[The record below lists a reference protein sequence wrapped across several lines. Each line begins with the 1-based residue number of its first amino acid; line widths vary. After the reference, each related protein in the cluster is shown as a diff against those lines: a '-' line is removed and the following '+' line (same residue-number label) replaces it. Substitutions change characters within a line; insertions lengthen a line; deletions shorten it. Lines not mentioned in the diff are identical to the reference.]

1 MVPGPVRVLDLE
13 DGARIVIVGH
23 GQLGSAV
30 AHAVKL
36 RWLVDEG
43 SHAIDWSSPAVAAR
57 SVAVGLEGLSVADT
71 PVTVVWAAGRCG
83 MSSTAA
89 ECQQS
94 LGVMAAV
101 LEELRALRPQQIH
114 LMGSVGALALGH
126 PRWSTAGE
134 IVDSLPYARL
144 KRDEEALVNELEL
157 GRANVHL
164 VSSVFGPPDRPGRRG
179 MITVL
184 AVNATQLRTTRIF
197 GKWSTLRNYVHADD
211 VAAFVVERIARGDG
225 PGRYVLASPRS
236 HSISELVLAVSNAR
250 RRAVPVHLVQAD
262 NADDLTIDPGCIAP
276 GFRPRPLETAVR
288 QMVLD
293 LRHVSVA

>member
-1 MVPGPVRVLDLE
+1 MKVLDLA
-13 DGARIVIVGH
+13 DGNRIVILGH
-23 GQLGSAV
+23 GQLGSAISG
-30 AHAVKL
+30 AVRQ
-36 RWLVDEG
+36 RWVVDEH
-43 SHAIDWSSPAVAAR
+43 SYPTDWSTTTAAER
-57 SVAVGLEGLSVADT
+57 SVAAGLARLPGADA

-83 MSSTAA
+83 MSSTAM
-89 ECQQS
+89 ECHRS
-94 LGVMAAV
+94 LAVMTAV
-101 LEELRALRPQQIH
+101 LDELQALRPQAIH

-126 PRWSTAGE
+126 PRWSLSE
-134 IVDSLPYARL
+134 PSLDELPYARL
-144 KRDEEALVNELEL
+144 KRDEDALINSLDL
-157 GRANVHL
+157 GRPIVHL

-184 AVNATQLRTTRIF
+184 AVNATQLRATRIF

-211 VAAFVVERIARGDG
+211 VAAFVVERIARGDR

-236 HSISELVLAVSNAR
+236 HSIGELVLAVGNAR
-250 RRAVPVHLVQAD
+250 RRAVPIHLVQAD